1 MTNRPE
7 QYRFHQGDRVL
18 PFAAEEYDAR
28 LAGLRELMEMQGIDA
43 CVFTS
48 MHSIAYYSGFLYC
61 SFGRPYGLVVTSTQ
75 SVTISAG
82 IDAGQPWRRCHGD
95 NITYTDWA
103 RDNYWRAVLSVTGEG
118 KVIGCEADHLTLVQS
133 EKLNAFLK
141 PSRGVDISKGAME
154 QRMMKSAAEIALI
167 RHGAGVADVG
177 GFAIREAVK
186 AGLREIDIAMAG
198 RDAMELRRMM
208 PEVLAGVLPRLY
220 PQMLQIAYDHQD
232 AGRKVYIATASSQIV
247 AEMLSDVL
255 GFDGGIGAVPEIVD
269 GKMTGRDADLFPY
282 RDGKAQ
288 RMIELAE
295 REGIDLAA
303 SYGYSDSE
311 SDLPMLRLVGHAV
324 AVNPDSE
331 LEAIAAEEGWEV
343 MRFDQL
349 GRKLLA
355 LGALALMGLVGT
367 AGRTVVVR
375 RAAAPPAGPRLR
387 TPWKR

>member
-1 MTNRPE
+1 MEPAN
-7 QYRFHQGDRVL
+7 QSAAFFDLDRTLVAGSSGL
-18 PFAAEEYDAR
+18 YWARAAVD
-28 LAGLRELMEMQGIDA
+28 
-43 CVFTS
+43 
-48 MHSIAYYSGFLYC
+48 
-61 SFGRPYGLVVTSTQ
+61 
-75 SVTISAG
+75 AG
-82 IDAGQPWRRCHGD
+82 IVTRRQMVRLVGA
-95 NITYTDWA
+95 NVKFRLRGSTDEST
-103 RDNYWRAVLSVTGEG
+103 D
-118 KVIGCEADHLTLVQS
+118 
-133 EKLNAFLK
+133 
-141 PSRGVDISKGAME
+141 
-154 QRMMKSAAEIALI
+154 
-167 RHGAGVADVG
+167 
-177 GFAIREAVK
+177 AIRERLSELV
-186 AGLREIDIAMAG
+186 AG

-255 GFDGGIGAVPEIVD
+255 GFDGGIGAIPEIID
-269 GKMTGRDADLFPY
+269 GRMTGRDSDVFPY
-282 RDGKAQ
+282 REGKAQ
-288 RMIELAE
+288 RITELAE

-331 LEAIAAEEGWEV
+331 LEAIAAEEGWDV

-375 RAAAPPAGPRLR
+375 RSAPPPAGPRLR
-387 TPWKR
+387 SPWRR

>member
-1 MTNRPE
+1 MEPAN
-7 QYRFHQGDRVL
+7 QAAAFFDLDRTLVAGSSGIYWAR
-18 PFAAEEYDAR
+18 AAVDAGIISRRQMAR
-28 LAGLRELMEMQGIDA
+28 LVGANVKFRLRG
-43 CVFTS
+43 
-48 MHSIAYYSGFLYC
+48 
-61 SFGRPYGLVVTSTQ
+61 STDE
-75 SVTISAG
+75 S
-82 IDAGQPWRRCHGD
+82 
-95 NITYTDWA
+95 TD
-103 RDNYWRAVLSVTGEG
+103 G
-118 KVIGCEADHLTLVQS
+118 
-133 EKLNAFLK
+133 
-141 PSRGVDISKGAME
+141 
-154 QRMMKSAAEIALI
+154 
-167 RHGAGVADVG
+167 
-177 GFAIREAVK
+177 IRERLSELV
-186 AGLREIDIAMAG
+186 AG

-255 GFDGGIGAVPEIVD
+255 GFDGGIGAIPEIID
-269 GKMTGRDADLFPY
+269 GRMTGRDSDVFPY
-282 RDGKAQ
+282 REGKAQ
-288 RMIELAE
+288 RITELAE

-331 LEAIAAEEGWEV
+331 LEAIAAEEGWDV

-367 AGRTVVVR
+367 AGRTVAVR
-375 RAAAPPAGPRLR
+375 RSAAPPAGPRLR
-387 TPWKR
+387 NPWRR

>member
-1 MTNRPE
+1 MEPAN
-7 QYRFHQGDRVL
+7 QAAAFFDLDRTLVAGSSGIYWAR
-18 PFAAEEYDAR
+18 AAVD
-28 LAGLRELMEMQGIDA
+28 
-43 CVFTS
+43 
-48 MHSIAYYSGFLYC
+48 
-61 SFGRPYGLVVTSTQ
+61 
-75 SVTISAG
+75 AG
-82 IDAGQPWRRCHGD
+82 IISRRQMVRLVGA
-95 NITYTDWA
+95 NVKFRLRGSTDEST
-103 RDNYWRAVLSVTGEG
+103 D
-118 KVIGCEADHLTLVQS
+118 
-133 EKLNAFLK
+133 
-141 PSRGVDISKGAME
+141 
-154 QRMMKSAAEIALI
+154 
-167 RHGAGVADVG
+167 
-177 GFAIREAVK
+177 AIRERLSELV
-186 AGLREIDIAMAG
+186 AG

-255 GFDGGIGAVPEIVD
+255 GFDGGIGSVPEIVD
-269 GKMTGRDADLFPY
+269 GKMTGRDSDVFPY
-282 RDGKAQ
+282 REGKAQ
-288 RMIELAE
+288 RITELAE

-331 LEAIAAEEGWEV
+331 LEAIAAEEGWDV

-367 AGRTVVVR
+367 AGRTVAGR
-375 RAAAPPAGPRLR
+375 RSAAPPAGPRLR
-387 TPWKR
+387 SPWRR

>member
-1 MTNRPE
+1 MEPAN
-7 QYRFHQGDRVL
+7 QAAAFFDLDRTLVAGSSGIYWAR
-18 PFAAEEYDAR
+18 AAVD
-28 LAGLRELMEMQGIDA
+28 
-43 CVFTS
+43 
-48 MHSIAYYSGFLYC
+48 
-61 SFGRPYGLVVTSTQ
+61 
-75 SVTISAG
+75 AG
-82 IDAGQPWRRCHGD
+82 IISRRQMVRLIGA
-95 NITYTDWA
+95 NVKFRLRGSTDEST
-103 RDNYWRAVLSVTGEG
+103 D
-118 KVIGCEADHLTLVQS
+118 
-133 EKLNAFLK
+133 
-141 PSRGVDISKGAME
+141 
-154 QRMMKSAAEIALI
+154 
-167 RHGAGVADVG
+167 
-177 GFAIREAVK
+177 AIRDRLSELV
-186 AGLREIDIAMAG
+186 AG

-255 GFDGGIGAVPEIVD
+255 GFDGGIGAIPEIVD
-269 GKMTGRDADLFPY
+269 GRMTGRDSDVFPY
-282 RDGKAQ
+282 REGKAQ
-288 RMIELAE
+288 RITELAQ

-331 LEAIAAEEGWEV
+331 LEAIAAEEGWDV

-375 RAAAPPAGPRLR
+375 RSAAPPAGPRLR
-387 TPWKR
+387 SPWRR

>member
-1 MTNRPE
+1 MEPAN
-7 QYRFHQGDRVL
+7 QAAAFFDLDRTLVAGSSGIYWAR
-18 PFAAEEYDAR
+18 AAVDAGIISRRQMAR
-28 LAGLRELMEMQGIDA
+28 LVGANVKFRLRG
-43 CVFTS
+43 
-48 MHSIAYYSGFLYC
+48 
-61 SFGRPYGLVVTSTQ
+61 STDE
-75 SVTISAG
+75 S
-82 IDAGQPWRRCHGD
+82 
-95 NITYTDWA
+95 TD
-103 RDNYWRAVLSVTGEG
+103 
-118 KVIGCEADHLTLVQS
+118 
-133 EKLNAFLK
+133 
-141 PSRGVDISKGAME
+141 
-154 QRMMKSAAEIALI
+154 
-167 RHGAGVADVG
+167 
-177 GFAIREAVK
+177 AIRERLSELV
-186 AGLREIDIAMAG
+186 AG

-255 GFDGGIGAVPEIVD
+255 GFDGGIGAIPEIVD
-269 GKMTGRDADLFPY
+269 GKMTGRDSDVFPY
-282 RDGKAQ
+282 REGKAQ
-288 RMIELAE
+288 RITELAQ

-331 LEAIAAEEGWEV
+331 LEAIAAEEGWDV

-367 AGRTVVVR
+367 AGRTVAVR
-375 RAAAPPAGPRLR
+375 RSAAPPAGPRLR
-387 TPWKR
+387 NPWRR

>member
-1 MTNRPE
+1 MEPAN
-7 QYRFHQGDRVL
+7 QAAAFFDLDRTLVAGSSGIYWAR
-18 PFAAEEYDAR
+18 AAVDAGIISRRQMAR
-28 LAGLRELMEMQGIDA
+28 LVGANVKFRLRG
-43 CVFTS
+43 
-48 MHSIAYYSGFLYC
+48 
-61 SFGRPYGLVVTSTQ
+61 STDE
-75 SVTISAG
+75 S
-82 IDAGQPWRRCHGD
+82 
-95 NITYTDWA
+95 TD
-103 RDNYWRAVLSVTGEG
+103 
-118 KVIGCEADHLTLVQS
+118 
-133 EKLNAFLK
+133 
-141 PSRGVDISKGAME
+141 
-154 QRMMKSAAEIALI
+154 
-167 RHGAGVADVG
+167 
-177 GFAIREAVK
+177 AIRERLSELV
-186 AGLREIDIAMAG
+186 AG

-255 GFDGGIGAVPEIVD
+255 GFDGGIGAIPEIID
-269 GKMTGRDADLFPY
+269 GRMTGRDSDVFPY
-282 RDGKAQ
+282 REGKAQ
-288 RMIELAE
+288 RITELAQ

-331 LEAIAAEEGWEV
+331 LEAIAAEEGWDV

-367 AGRTVVVR
+367 AGRTVAVR
-375 RAAAPPAGPRLR
+375 RSAAPPAGPRLR
-387 TPWKR
+387 SPWRR

>member
-1 MTNRPE
+1 MEPAN
-7 QYRFHQGDRVL
+7 QSAAFFDLDRTLVAGSSGIYWAR
-18 PFAAEEYDAR
+18 AAVD
-28 LAGLRELMEMQGIDA
+28 
-43 CVFTS
+43 
-48 MHSIAYYSGFLYC
+48 
-61 SFGRPYGLVVTSTQ
+61 
-75 SVTISAG
+75 AG
-82 IDAGQPWRRCHGD
+82 IISRRQMVRLIGA
-95 NITYTDWA
+95 NVKFRLRGSTDEST
-103 RDNYWRAVLSVTGEG
+103 D
-118 KVIGCEADHLTLVQS
+118 
-133 EKLNAFLK
+133 
-141 PSRGVDISKGAME
+141 
-154 QRMMKSAAEIALI
+154 
-167 RHGAGVADVG
+167 
-177 GFAIREAVK
+177 AIRDRLSELV
-186 AGLREIDIAMAG
+186 AG

-255 GFDGGIGAVPEIVD
+255 GFDGGIGAIPEIVD
-269 GKMTGRDADLFPY
+269 GRMTGRDSDVFPY
-282 RDGKAQ
+282 REGKAQ
-288 RMIELAE
+288 RITELAQ

-331 LEAIAAEEGWEV
+331 LEAIAAEEGWDV

-375 RAAAPPAGPRLR
+375 RSAPPPAGPRLR
-387 TPWKR
+387 SPWRR

>member
-1 MTNRPE
+1 MEPAN
-7 QYRFHQGDRVL
+7 QAAAFFDLDRTLVAGSSGIYWAR
-18 PFAAEEYDAR
+18 AAVD
-28 LAGLRELMEMQGIDA
+28 
-43 CVFTS
+43 
-48 MHSIAYYSGFLYC
+48 
-61 SFGRPYGLVVTSTQ
+61 
-75 SVTISAG
+75 AG
-82 IDAGQPWRRCHGD
+82 IISRRQMVRLVGA
-95 NITYTDWA
+95 NVKFRLRGSTDEST
-103 RDNYWRAVLSVTGEG
+103 D
-118 KVIGCEADHLTLVQS
+118 
-133 EKLNAFLK
+133 
-141 PSRGVDISKGAME
+141 
-154 QRMMKSAAEIALI
+154 
-167 RHGAGVADVG
+167 
-177 GFAIREAVK
+177 AIRERLSELV
-186 AGLREIDIAMAG
+186 AG

-255 GFDGGIGAVPEIVD
+255 GLDGGIGAIPEVID
-269 GKMTGRDADLFPY
+269 GRMTGRDSDVFPY
-282 RDGKAQ
+282 REGKAQ
-288 RMIELAE
+288 RITELAE

-331 LEAIAAEEGWEV
+331 LEAIAAEEGWDV

-367 AGRTVVVR
+367 AGRTVAVR
-375 RAAAPPAGPRLR
+375 RSAAPPAGPRLR
-387 TPWKR
+387 NPWRR